1 MVAGNS
7 KVTLNLNVDCCV
19 AHIVTGLP
27 QRKGVKPNACQIYT
41 EIKYVKDVSCV
52 GHLCSV
58 NLVTNAQHAVIDP
71 HVGVRLHQCWEKWE
85 ALGSSPKVVTTLRE
99 GYTLLFRFRPNLT
112 RTPTVISNYHNPA
125 KQSFLLEALY
135 QLINKNRTGRKSKLT
150 GFLQPAIF
158 GTQTQQPVET
168 GPGPEHLE
176 HLFKHRVVQ
185 DGDHRDNKNLPTC
198 RGMGHIHRLQ
208 RRLLPYTNSKSVQ
221 EVHAFSPPGSVLP
234 VQSPTLS
241 SIHSS
246 HGVHSGGQRGQTH
259 GTSEGYKDPPVP
271 RRLAG
276 ESLYPRH
283 LSPAYSN
290 PGHTLSGTRVA
301 GEQGEVRTGSQ
312 TGFQL
317 RRLPV

>member
-176 HLFKHRVVQ
+176 HLFKHSRS
-185 DGDHRDNKNLPTC
+185 RWRP
-198 RGMGHIHRLQ
+198 Q
-208 RRLLPYTNSKSVQ
+208 RQ
-221 EVHAFSPPGSVLP
+221 
-234 VQSPTLS
+234 
-241 SIHSS
+241 
-246 HGVHSGGQRGQTH
+246 
-259 GTSEGYKDPPVP
+259 
-271 RRLAG
+271 
-276 ESLYPRH
+276 
-283 LSPAYSN
+283 
-290 PGHTLSGTRVA
+290 
-301 GEQGEVRTGSQ
+301 
-312 TGFQL
+312 
-317 RRLPV
+317 